1 MIPLAAAG
9 LFAGQKAASTL
20 LSGQKANSTAF
31 RDKLFEKVDQNKSGD
46 ISLEEFLSAGQ
57 KVPGGKN
64 GADQAKAKAL
74 FSKIDSNGDGK
85 ITKDEVTAYDT
96 KAAASLQDAMTKLQ
110 ELLGN
115 AEGAKKKRPHHPQL
129 SDIFSKADANADGS
143 LTLDEFKTVLPGNAT
158 SADASGKAE
167 KLFAKIDINGDG
179 KISKDEVKAFEDAK
193 KAKDQTGAP
202 VPAAISDAD
211 PTSIVQSAADFQ
223 FSVLMQAMNAYG
235 QGKQGHGKHGH
246 KPTTQQTDTGATT
259 SITGAAA

>member
-9 LFAGQKAASTL
+9 LFAGQKAASAL
-20 LSGQKANSTAF
+20 FSGQKANSTTS
-31 RDKLFEKVDQNKSGD
+31 RDKLFDKFDQNKSGD

-64 GADQAKAKAL
+64 GADDAKAKAL
-74 FSKIDSNGDGK
+74 FSKIDTNGDGK
-85 ITKDEVTAYDT
+85 ITKDEVSAYDT
-96 KAAASLQDAMTKLQ
+96 KATAELQDAMTKLQ

-115 AEGAKKKRPHHPQL
+115 AEGAKKKHGHHPKL
-129 SDIFSKADANADGS
+129 SDIFDKADANSDGS
-143 LTLDEFKTVLPGNAT
+143 LTLDELKAALPG
-158 SADASGKAE
+158 DASAATADGSSKAE

-179 KISKDEVKAFEDAK
+179 KISKDEVKAFEDAR

-235 QGKQGHGKHGH
+235 KGKHGH
-246 KPTTQQTDTGATT
+246 KPTTPQTDTGATT